1 MTAAAPVTDQ
11 DQDQADDTE
20 QPNRLGRA
28 LDIAGIAA
36 GVVLGVILFDIVS
49 GGKLTR
55 WARARRGPGK
65 PQGPCEGCGGGQQ
78 PEGGPDDD

>member
-1 MTAAAPVTDQ
+1 MTATQIERDHQ
-11 DQDQADDTE
+11 DQDGDDAAAE
-20 QPNRLGRA
+20 SSNRLGRA
-28 LDIAGIAA
+28 LDVAGIVA

-65 PQGPCEGCGGGQQ
+65 PSGPCEGCGQ
-78 PEGGPDDD
+78 DDSEATDG

>member
-1 MTAAAPVTDQ
+1 MTAAAQ
-11 DQDQADDTE
+11 IELEHQAEGGDTE
-20 QPNRLGRA
+20 AEGGGKLGRA
-28 LDIAGIAA
+28 LDVAGIVA

-65 PQGPCEGCGGGQQ
+65 PDGPCEGCGQADEA
-78 PEGGPDDD
+78 PE